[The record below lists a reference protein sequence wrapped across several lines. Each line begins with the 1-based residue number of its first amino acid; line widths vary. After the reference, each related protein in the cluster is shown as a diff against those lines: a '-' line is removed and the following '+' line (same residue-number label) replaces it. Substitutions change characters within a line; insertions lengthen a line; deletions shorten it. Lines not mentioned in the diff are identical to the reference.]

1 MARVAILGLGGVAER
16 IHLPACAALPDV
28 QLVGACEP
36 DDERRELM
44 RRRFGLPAVY
54 ADAETLLKKGSPE
67 IVIIGTP
74 PDSHKELCLLALEH
88 GAHVL
93 CEKPFVN
100 TIEEADAVISAADR
114 KGLRVAV
121 NNQYR
126 YMEIY
131 RSTRERLVKGE
142 FGRLFFVQVW
152 QQMFHP
158 PTQERGWRARLK
170 QSTLYEFGTHALD
183 LICFFFDA
191 LPASVSAH
199 TPRVRPEID
208 SDVLVQATL
217 RFPEERLATLAL
229 NRVSHAPNRY
239 LEMRLDCERASVRIS
254 LGGIARAAL
263 DWSYLIR
270 RPILR
275 WTIVKGGEAR
285 AEAGGRSRVVARDAT
300 RAYASATA
308 AHLRK
313 FIGEI
318 QSGKGSNDAARHAR
332 EVLRT
337 VFACYESARTGQTQW
352 LAPAH
357 PQVFR

>member
-67 IVIIGTP
+67 IAIIGTP

-114 KGLRVAV
+114 KGLQVAV

-152 QQMFHP
+152 QQMLHP

-191 LPASVSAH
+191 LPASVSAN

-217 RFPEERLATLAL
+217 RFPEERLA
-229 NRVSHAPNRY
+229 
-239 LEMRLDCERASVRIS
+239 
-254 LGGIARAAL
+254 AL

-275 WTIVKGGEAR
+275 LTIVKGGEAR
-285 AEAGGRSRVVARDAT
+285 AETGGRSRVVARDAT

-352 LAPAH
+352 LAPPH

>member
-1 MARVAILGLGGVAER
+1 
-16 IHLPACAALPDV
+16 
-28 QLVGACEP
+28 
-36 DDERRELM
+36 
-44 RRRFGLPAVY
+44 
-54 ADAETLLKKGSPE
+54 
-67 IVIIGTP
+67 
-74 PDSHKELCLLALEH
+74 
-88 GAHVL
+88 
-93 CEKPFVN
+93 
-100 TIEEADAVISAADR
+100 
-114 KGLRVAV
+114 
-121 NNQYR
+121 
-126 YMEIY
+126 
-131 RSTRERLVKGE
+131 
-142 FGRLFFVQVW
+142 
-152 QQMFHP
+152 
-158 PTQERGWRARLK
+158 
-170 QSTLYEFGTHALD
+170 
-183 LICFFFDA
+183 
-191 LPASVSAH
+191 
-199 TPRVRPEID
+199 
-208 SDVLVQATL
+208 L

-270 RPILR
+270 RPIFRL
-275 WTIVKGGEAR
+275 TIVKGGEAR
-285 AEAGGRSRVVARDAT
+285 AETGGRSRVVARDAT

-352 LAPAH
+352 LAPPH